1 MPKILPTHTY
11 APEHDL
17 DNPDSAVGDYF
28 VSVTD
33 AGRYGLLLGPYPTH
47 AGALARVE
55 AVRTLAEKV
64 DDRAWF
70 YAYGTCRLAPG
81 SGQVGKL
88 NKLYQKEGEV

>member
-17 DNPDSAVGDYF
+17 GNPDSAVGDYF

-47 AGALARVE
+47 TEALERVG
-55 AVRTLAEKV
+55 AVRILAEKV

-70 YAYGTCRLAPG
+70 YAYGTCRLPPG
-81 SGQVGKL
+81 SGRAGTL
-88 NKLYQKEGEV
+88 NKLYRKDDNL